1 MPWQLL
7 LLFVSALLPI
17 ASALSCYTSEVS
29 RTARAVLVPQY
40 STSYAN
46 CSADCDE
53 MKSCL
58 AFYYNDVI
66 DKCAP
71 LGEVLTA
78 MKYCPAGPPPTV
90 QVKCTRDETTPDVTN
105 GTETSTIQQEYNTTE
120 STPDITN
127 GTTTIPGD
135 VNATDTQLVKL
146 DQWWSGVRHGF
157 CVAEGHCLST
167 IKKQIG
173 NSLTNTKAGVGK
185 IVKQSEIDAVRAQCP
200 IGSKHLVLLGF
211 TYNANGQSYTHNFQ
225 GNGLPQGYVSRV
237 NGSCGSTR
245 RVNWHKHT
253 IDKHNFYGY
262 KDKQVGYDPKKAN
275 VFFTWN

>member
-1 MPWQLL
+1 
-7 LLFVSALLPI
+7 
-17 ASALSCYTSEVS
+17 
-29 RTARAVLVPQY
+29 
-40 STSYAN
+40 
-46 CSADCDE
+46 
-53 MKSCL
+53 
-58 AFYYNDVI
+58 
-66 DKCAP
+66 
-71 LGEVLTA
+71 
-78 MKYCPAGPPPTV
+78 V

-200 IGSKHLVLLGF
+200 IGSLFRPLLNKSSKLEQRSLIHH
-211 TYNANGQSYTHNFQ
+211 TLS
-225 GNGLPQGYVSRV
+225 PQERGVCEINIFFS
-237 NGSCGSTR
+237 
-245 RVNWHKHT
+245 
-253 IDKHNFYGY
+253 
-262 KDKQVGYDPKKAN
+262 
-275 VFFTWN
+275 VFFFFSRS